1 MILNWLRK
9 IRHRRKGEQIIY
21 ETLLTMAVRKIVGE
35 IDSILN
41 LKLAQK
47 GVINRFQ
54 SSTGLWVLFYI
65 DATSPESYQDCE
77 IYPWDEDL
85 WDLEKIKFKRAASKK
100 GITKTVTIQA
110 FN

>member
-21 ETLLTMAVRKIVGE
+21 ETLLTMAVRKIVGG
-35 IDSILN
+35 IDSMLS

-54 SSTGLWVLFYI
+54 SSTGLWILFYI
-65 DATSPESYQDCE
+65 NTASPETYQDCE
-77 IYPWDEDL
+77 IYLWDEGL
-85 WDLEKIKFKRAASKK
+85 WDTEKVKFKRAASKK

-110 FN
+110 YN